1 MDEKERIKN
10 YHCMVM
16 QAELFNNLQ
25 FMHACQSCDEYSK
38 SISEDFIIYKLVQS
52 EDH

>member
-1 MDEKERIKN
+1 MDKKERIKN

-16 QAELFNNLQ
+16 QAELFTNLCLHVSHVMNIQ
-25 FMHACQSCDEYSK
+25 KASLRTSW
-38 SISEDFIIYKLVQS
+38 IYKLVQS